1 MEAVFF
7 DFDGVLTTDK
17 HGSDTTN
24 RYLGEATGLGFAH
37 VDQALERH
45 NDALLLGRLTHADV
59 WPEVCRELG
68 QDIDYGLLDAA
79 FRSTPMNKG
88 VLALARRL
96 RVRVRLGII
105 TDNKADRMD
114 CLRRMHGL
122 DAWFDPIVVSAEAG
136 VSKAGAAIFEHACRL
151 AGLRPAQCLLIDNSR
166 RNLDT
171 AAAAGLA
178 TLCHDDARNDMA
190 ALRGALERRLG
201 ASWLA

>member
-1 MEAVFF
+1 MLF

-17 HGSDTTN
+17 YGSDATN
-24 RYLGEATGLGFAH
+24 RYLAQTTGLAFAR

-45 NDALLLGRLTHADV
+45 NDALLLGRLTHRDV

-68 QDIDYGLLDAA
+68 WNIDYGVLDAA
-79 FRSTPMNKG
+79 FRSTPMNAD
-88 VLALARRL
+88 VLALARQL
-96 RVRVRLGII
+96 HGRVRLGII

-136 VSKAGAAIFEHACRL
+136 VSKADAAIFEHACRL

-178 TLCHDDARNDMA
+178 TLFHDDARNDVA
-190 ALRGALERRLG
+190 ALRGALARMLG
-201 ASWLA
+201 AGWLA